1 VVDWIVIAIMYVLV
15 LLLVRFLGGIASA
28 GEAMQ
33 KWGAREGR
41 RWQRTHPRG
50 WR

>member
-1 VVDWIVIAIMYVLV
+1 MVDWIVIAVLYALV

-33 KWGAREGR
+33 KWGAHAGR
-41 RWQRTHPRG
+41 RWQKTHSG
-50 WR
+50 S